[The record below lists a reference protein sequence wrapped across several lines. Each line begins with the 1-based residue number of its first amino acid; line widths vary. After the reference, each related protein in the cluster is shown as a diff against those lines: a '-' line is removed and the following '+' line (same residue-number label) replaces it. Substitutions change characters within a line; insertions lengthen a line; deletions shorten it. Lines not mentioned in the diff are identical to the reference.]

1 MYKLLA
7 VGFAVSALVA
17 CGGGGSEESAPTA
30 PGTGGPNRPPTISG
44 SPPAQVAAGSAYSFT
59 PQASDPDGDSVTFS
73 VQNRPA
79 WASFNS
85 NTGRLSGTPSSGDIG
100 TYANVSISVSD
111 GSLSANLSAFT
122 VTVNG
127 TVAGS
132 ATLSWSPPT
141 TRSDGTALTNLAGYR
156 IYYGNAPGQYGTT
169 LTLNNAGLSSYVVEG
184 LSPGTYYFAVTA
196 FDATGVESN
205 FSAPASKSIT

>member
-1 MYKLLA
+1 MNKLVVL
-7 VGFAVSALVA
+7 GLAVSALVA
-17 CGGGGSEESAPTA
+17 CGGGSEESAQTA
-30 PGTGGPNRPPTISG
+30 PGTGGPNRAPTISG
-44 SPPAQVAAGSAYSFT
+44 SPPTQVAAGSPYSFT

-73 VQNRPA
+73 VQNRPS

-85 NTGRLSGTPSSGDIG
+85 TTGRLSGTPSSGDIG

-111 GSLSANLSAFT
+111 GSLGANLSAFT

-132 ATLSWSPPT
+132 ATVSWSPPT

-196 FDATGVESN
+196 FDATGVESD
-205 FSAPASKSIT
+205 FSPPASKSIT